1 MEAKYVIEQPEQSES
16 TQQTIEERVD
26 SYHLGSGWYSLPNGE
41 KVRGKEN
48 AMEIVKG
55 LME

>member
-1 MEAKYVIEQPEQSES
+1 MEAKYVIEQPEQDDKA
-16 TQQTIEERVD
+16 QLTIEERVNN
-26 SYHLGSGWYSLPNGE
+26 YHVGSGWYLLPNNE

-48 AMEIVKG
+48 AMKIMEE